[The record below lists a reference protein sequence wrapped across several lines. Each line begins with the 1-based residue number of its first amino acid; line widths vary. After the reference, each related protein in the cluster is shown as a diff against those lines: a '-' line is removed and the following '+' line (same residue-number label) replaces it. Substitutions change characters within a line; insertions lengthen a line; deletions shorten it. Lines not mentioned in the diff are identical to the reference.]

1 MNETRH
7 LSIGRSGRAAL
18 ILIFLI
24 GAALRFLDFSN
35 PPLDFHPARQLHS
48 ALIARGFYLA
58 DGGTLPGWG
67 AAEREEAR
75 IRGEQEL
82 WIEPPVMEYISAKL
96 YALAGDADLRLPRAL
111 AILFW
116 LIGAAGLNRICRGWL
131 SDVGRAA
138 AFALY
143 LLLPYGVLV
152 SRSFQPEALMTALT
166 IFALAT
172 LGDWTERRSWGAA
185 ILTAVFA
192 GAAVYVKQVMI
203 FPIGFALGFAV
214 LSTCGSIRKAFASAQ
229 VWLMAL
235 MTVGPA
241 AAYNVWG
248 VWIDG
253 FLRQQY
259 QGRFVFSEW
268 FSVGFYIRWL
278 REIDAVFGVG
288 LIAAALIGLA
298 LIRRPGL
305 RWIWVGY
312 LVGYAAYG
320 FALPH
325 HIGTHDYYQTPLFP
339 LASVGLGAFADSV
352 GTVAARI
359 ERARGRDWLGRTMIA
374 GAIALGCGWMIVDT
388 ATRLGRTD
396 FRDAPERYRRIA
408 ERYDP
413 YPNQINIV
421 GLMDDY
427 GAGLMYWGLRT
438 AMIWDGS
445 VEALPAAEAD
455 RVLRETMNNRQYFIA
470 TDMERFYQQPR
481 LQQWLQAHGELME
494 REEGAL
500 VFRIDN
506 GDDAPEERTNE
517 AF

>member
-7 LSIGRSGRAAL
+7 LSIGRAAL

-172 LGDWTERRSWGAA
+172 LGGWTERRSWGAA

-192 GAAVYVKQVMI
+192 GAAVYVKQVM
-203 FPIGFALGFAV
+203 
-214 LSTCGSIRKAFASAQ
+214 R
-229 VWLMAL
+229 
-235 MTVGPA
+235 
-241 AAYNVWG
+241 
-248 VWIDG
+248 
-253 FLRQQY
+253 
-259 QGRFVFSEW
+259 
-268 FSVGFYIRWL
+268 
-278 REIDAVFGVG
+278 
-288 LIAAALIGLA
+288 
-298 LIRRPGL
+298 
-305 RWIWVGY
+305 
-312 LVGYAAYG
+312 GYA
-320 FALPH
+320 LPTLLKE
-325 HIGTHDYYQTPLFP
+325 ISDEK
-339 LASVGLGAFADSV
+339 SK
-352 GTVAARI
+352 
-359 ERARGRDWLGRTMIA
+359 
-374 GAIALGCGWMIVDT
+374 
-388 ATRLGRTD
+388 
-396 FRDAPERYRRIA
+396 
-408 ERYDP
+408 
-413 YPNQINIV
+413 
-421 GLMDDY
+421 
-427 GAGLMYWGLRT
+427 
-438 AMIWDGS
+438 
-445 VEALPAAEAD
+445 
-455 RVLRETMNNRQYFIA
+455 
-470 TDMERFYQQPR
+470 
-481 LQQWLQAHGELME
+481 GE
-494 REEGAL
+494 
-500 VFRIDN
+500 
-506 GDDAPEERTNE
+506 
-517 AF
+517 